1 MSKRKELR
9 EAREEIALLNRKLW
23 ESIQMGAAFAD
34 LLGKQLGIDGSDII
48 REYSAGRPLPDG
60 PSSLDLDDTS
70 ELIGGKE

>member
-1 MSKRKELR
+1 MSKRELR

-23 ESIQMGAAFAD
+23 ESIQMGAALAD

-48 REYSAGRPLPDG
+48 KAAEKSLLDG
-60 PSSLDLDDTS
+60 LSLD